1 MITRCIYGGCPVNQL
16 KEKTVFRLFARTII
30 LIVLVALAAGCEP
43 AAPTATPVPTALP
56 VPQPPTVAAAPPSD
70 TLVPLAATPALPTR
84 TPAPSIGVPT
94 TAAPTAVP
102 ATSPAVAT
110 ATPVSVAAVDHLIDT
125 VTDLGTT
132 GQFAGAVL
140 IAKDGAP
147 VYMAAY
153 GLSSR
158 SPDVPNQ
165 TDTKFNL
172 GSMDKMFTAVAIL
185 QLVEQ
190 GRLSLDGRI
199 SDHWPDYPN
208 QEVARKVTI
217 HHLLV
222 HTSGMGDC
230 FEGDF
235 FTTPKDQLRTVE
247 GYLPLF
253 VDDTLQF
260 EPGTQF
266 AYSNEGY
273 IVLGLIIEKETGQSY
288 WDYVR
293 ENVYRPSGMSDTDA
307 YELDT
312 EVPNRAIGYTTQ
324 DAQGNE
330 TGTLADNTPLMP
342 IKGTPAG
349 GGYSTV
355 EDLLNFSN
363 ALLGHRLLSPE
374 STELLLAGK
383 VEVREGS
390 HYAYGFFDS
399 TIGGQRV
406 AGHGG
411 GAPGVCTSM
420 EMYLGSGYTVIV
432 LSNTDQ
438 GCFPVLELLWE
449 HPFALSA
456 GEESGVG
463 QLGFRLATCWSRP
476 RSNHERVIGMH

>member
-1 MITRCIYGGCPVNQL
+1 
-16 KEKTVFRLFARTII
+16 
-30 LIVLVALAAGCEP
+30 
-43 AAPTATPVPTALP
+43 
-56 VPQPPTVAAAPPSD
+56 
-70 TLVPLAATPALPTR
+70 
-84 TPAPSIGVPT
+84 
-94 TAAPTAVP
+94 
-102 ATSPAVAT
+102 
-110 ATPVSVAAVDHLIDT
+110 VSVAAIDQLIDT
-125 VTDLGTT
+125 IADLGTT

-147 VYMAAY
+147 VHVAAY
-153 GLSSR
+153 GLANR

-172 GSMDKMFTAVAIL
+172 GSMDKMFTAVAVL

-190 GRLSLDGRI
+190 GRLSLDSRI
-199 SDHWPDYPN
+199 SDYWPDYPN
-208 QEVARKVTI
+208 QEIARKVTL

-235 FTTPKDQLRTVE
+235 FTTPKDQLRTVK

-253 VDDTLQF
+253 VDDPLQF
-260 EPGTQF
+260 EPGSQF

-273 IVLGLIIEKETGQSY
+273 IVLGLIIEKVTGQSY

-293 ENVYRPSGMSDTDA
+293 ENVYRPSGMSHTAA

-312 EVPNRAIGYTTQ
+312 QVPNRAIGYTTQ

-363 ALLGHRLLSPE
+363 ALLGYQLLSPE
-374 STELLLAGK
+374 STELLLEGK
-383 VEVREGS
+383 VEVRRGIQ
-390 HYAYGFFDS
+390 YAYGFFDKM
-399 TIGGQRV
+399 IGGQRV
-406 AGHGG
+406 VGHTG
-411 GAPGVCTSM
+411 GAPGVCTFM
-420 EMYLGSGYTVIV
+420 EMFLDSGYTVIV

-438 GCFPVLELLWE
+438 GCSPVLEFLWE
-449 HPFALSA
+449 HPF
-456 GEESGVG
+456 
-463 QLGFRLATCWSRP
+463 
-476 RSNHERVIGMH
+476 

>member
-1 MITRCIYGGCPVNQL
+1 MRSAKLAIPSAITS
-16 KEKTVFRLFARTII
+16 ELFTKIII
-30 LIVLVALAAGCEP
+30 LIVLIALVAGCEP
-43 AAPTATPVPTALP
+43 TEPTATPILTVPPVSSTPTATSTS
-56 VPQPPTVAAAPPSD
+56 VS
-70 TLVPLAATPALPTR
+70 ATR
-84 TPAPSIGVPT
+84 
-94 TAAPTAVP
+94 
-102 ATSPAVAT
+102 PAVAT
-110 ATPVSVAAVDHLIDT
+110 ATPILTVPPVSSTPTATSTSVSATRPAVATATPASVAAVDQQIDT
-125 VTDLGTT
+125 IADLGTT

-140 IAKDGAP
+140 IAQDGAP

-153 GLSSR
+153 GLASR

-165 TDTKFNL
+165 TDTRFNL
-172 GSMDKMFTAVAIL
+172 GSMDKMFTAIAIL

-190 GRLSLDGRI
+190 GQLSLDGRI
-199 SDHWPDYPN
+199 TDYWPDYPN
-208 QEVARKVTI
+208 QEVAREVTI

-235 FTTPKDQLRTVE
+235 FTTPKDQLRALE

-253 VDDTLQF
+253 VDDPLQF

-273 IVLGLIIEKETGQSY
+273 IVLGLIIEKVTGQSY

-293 ENVYRPSGMSDTDA
+293 ENIYQPSGMSHTDA

-312 EVPNRAIGYTTQ
+312 EVPNRAIGYTTL

-330 TGTLADNTPLMP
+330 TGALVDNTPLMP
-342 IKGTPAG
+342 IKGTSAG

-363 ALLGHRLLSPE
+363 ALLGYQLLSPE

-383 VEVREGS
+383 VEVRRGITC
-390 HYAYGFFDS
+390 AYGFFDKTVES
-399 TIGGQRV
+399 QRV
-406 AGHGG
+406 VGHTG
-411 GAPGVCTSM
+411 GAPGVCAFM
-420 EMYLGSGYTVIV
+420 EMFLDSGYTVIV

-438 GCFPVLELLWE
+438 GCSPVLEFLWE
-449 HPFALSA
+449 HPF
-456 GEESGVG
+456 
-463 QLGFRLATCWSRP
+463 
-476 RSNHERVIGMH
+476 

>member
-1 MITRCIYGGCPVNQL
+1 VDLRSNGH
-16 KEKTVFRLFARTII
+16 KEKTVFRLRTKIVF
-30 LIVLVALAAGCEP
+30 LIVLIALAAGCET
-43 AAPTATPVPTALP
+43 AAPTTDTPVPRAT
-56 VPQPPTVAAAPPSD
+56 
-70 TLVPLAATPALPTR
+70 TPALSTR
-84 TPAPSIGVPT
+84 TPAPSIGTPT

-102 ATSPAVAT
+102 TTSPAGAT
-110 ATPVSVAAVDHLIDT
+110 ATPVSVSVVDQLIDT
-125 VTDLGTT
+125 VADLGTT

-140 IAKDGAP
+140 IAQDGVP
-147 VYMAAY
+147 VYTAAY
-153 GLSSR
+153 GLARR

-199 SDHWPDYPN
+199 GDYWPDYPN
-208 QEVARKVTI
+208 QEVAGKVTI
-217 HHLLV
+217 RHLLA

-235 FTTPKDQLRTVE
+235 FTTPKDQLRTLE

-253 VDDTLQF
+253 VDDPLPF

-273 IVLGLIIEKETGQSY
+273 IVLGLIIEKVTGQSY

-293 ENVYRPSGMSDTDA
+293 ENVYRPSGMSHTGA

-383 VEVREGS
+383 VEIREGS
-390 HYAYGFFDS
+390 QYAYGFLDM
-399 TIGGQRV
+399 TVGGQRV
-406 AGHGG
+406 VGHSG
-411 GAPGVCTSM
+411 GAPGVCAFL
-420 EMYLGSGYTVIV
+420 EIYLDSGYTVIV
-432 LSNTDQ
+432 LSNTDL
-438 GCFPVLELLWE
+438 GCLPVLEFLRE
-449 HPFALSA
+449 HPFAPS
-456 GEESGVG
+456 
-463 QLGFRLATCWSRP
+463 
-476 RSNHERVIGMH
+476 

>member
-1 MITRCIYGGCPVNQL
+1 
-16 KEKTVFRLFARTII
+16 
-30 LIVLVALAAGCEP
+30 
-43 AAPTATPVPTALP
+43 
-56 VPQPPTVAAAPPSD
+56 
-70 TLVPLAATPALPTR
+70 
-84 TPAPSIGVPT
+84 
-94 TAAPTAVP
+94 
-102 ATSPAVAT
+102 
-110 ATPVSVAAVDHLIDT
+110 VAAVDPLIAA
-125 VTDLGTT
+125 VADLGTT
-132 GQFAGAVL
+132 GQFAGSVL
-140 IAKDGAP
+140 VAKDGTP
-147 VYMAAY
+147 VYLAAY
-153 GLSSR
+153 GLARR
-158 SPDVPNQ
+158 SPDLPNQ

-172 GSMDKMFTAVAIL
+172 GSMNKMFTAVAIL

-190 GRLSLDGRI
+190 GRLSLEGQIGDY
-199 SDHWPDYPN
+199 WPDYPN

-230 FEGDF
+230 FEGEF

-253 VDDTLQF
+253 VDDPLQF

-273 IVLGLIIEKETGQSY
+273 IVLGLILEKVTGQSY

-293 ENVYRPSGMSDTDA
+293 ENVYRPSEMSHTGA

-324 DAQGNE
+324 DGQGNE

-355 EDLLNFSN
+355 EDLLHFSN
-363 ALLGHRLLSPE
+363 ALLGYRLLSPE

-383 VEVREGS
+383 VDVSES
-390 HYAYGFFDS
+390 IKYAYGFLDR
-399 TIGGQRV
+399 TVGGQRV
-406 AGHGG
+406 VGHGG

-420 EMYLGSGYTVIV
+420 EMYLDSGYTVIV

-438 GCFPVLELLWE
+438 GCFPVLEFLRE
-449 HPFALSA
+449 HPFRPSA
-456 GEESGVG
+456 GS
-463 QLGFRLATCWSRP
+463 
-476 RSNHERVIGMH
+476 